1 MTTSATSQ
9 SATAF
14 LSRFRPPASLLTTR
28 ARPNGWMKTSS
39 LALLTSIP
47 RYTCVLTLCCDG
59 ALPCMRDSLPII
71 CSGQASKG
79 GRILLTHG
87 SKPEGPRSRPPD
99 RLGAATP
106 RRSSQALSRF
116 GMKGIM
122 QEGLQT
128 EIGKV
133 DCIVDVPQRFHCHR
147 HSSPRSEEFQVR
159 PDAAGDP

>member
-14 LSRFRPPASLLTTR
+14 LSRFRPPASLLTAR

-87 SKPEGPRSRPPD
+87 SKPEGLRSRPPD
-99 RLGAATP
+99 RLGGHPQAVIPSLKSIRDERDHARGRP
-106 RRSSQALSRF
+106 RGRIFDGRQ
-116 GMKGIM
+116 
-122 QEGLQT
+122 
-128 EIGKV
+128 
-133 DCIVDVPQRFHCHR
+133 FHCR
-147 HSSPRSEEFQVR
+147 LPFGSAQFPRFAV
-159 PDAAGDP
+159 